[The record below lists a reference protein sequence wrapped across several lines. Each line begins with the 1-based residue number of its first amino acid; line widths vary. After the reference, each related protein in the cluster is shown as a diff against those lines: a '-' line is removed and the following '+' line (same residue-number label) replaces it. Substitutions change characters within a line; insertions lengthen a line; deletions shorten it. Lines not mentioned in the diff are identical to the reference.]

1 MAAKA
6 TDQAPVEAIA
16 DSEDLLMEILSRLPV
31 KYLLRFK
38 SVSKQ
43 WLNLISD
50 RRFSL
55 FHSQRHPNPPS
66 SALFFNHSLCSSWS
80 STFEFIPLQN
90 HHQVTDSPP
99 FLSLFNSSS
108 MAILQSTNGLVLC
121 KSVSQS
127 DLAYYIFNPTINQI
141 SQLPFP
147 NASILLGN
155 QSISVVGLNLAFDPS
170 TSADYKVICVWKD
183 NSCSYIH
190 EIPHG
195 INVYSPAIGEWKR
208 SVNFFTPP
216 FDMEFERGV
225 YWNGNVLWLS
235 HTEKTLCY
243 DVQNECLKPLPLP
256 PPSEGAYIGRFRYF
270 GESRGHLHL
279 VEIRTNCV
287 SEFDI
292 LELDGDYMCWSVKYR
307 VNLDVLG
314 SEFPEMFQDCGD
326 RFGRRFRFYAF
337 SILGVIHG
345 EEEGDSV
352 LVVSIPGKILSYNFR
367 TGITRSLCDVIDHS
381 DKWLPFKGYNAY
393 QYTPSLYRVEW

>member
-6 TDQAPVEAIA
+6 TDQSPVEAIA
-16 DSEDLLMEILSRLPV
+16 DSEDLLTEILSRLPV
-31 KYLLRFK
+31 KHLLRFK

-80 STFEFIPLQN
+80 STFKFIPLQN

-121 KSVSQS
+121 KSVSKS

-147 NASILLGN
+147 NASISLGN
-155 QSISVVGLNLAFDPS
+155 QSISIVGLNLAFDPS

-190 EIPHG
+190 QVPHG

-208 SVNFFTPP
+208 SVDFFTPP

-225 YWNGNVLWLS
+225 YWNGSVLWLS
-235 HTEKTLCY
+235 HTEKTLFY
-243 DVQNECLKPLPLP
+243 DVENECLKPLSLP
-256 PPSEGAYIGRFRYF
+256 PPIEGAYIGRFRYF

-287 SEFDI
+287 SEFDV
-292 LELDGDYMCWSVKYR
+292 LELDG
-307 VNLDVLG
+307 
-314 SEFPEMFQDCGD
+314 
-326 RFGRRFRFYAF
+326 
-337 SILGVIHG
+337 SILTFWVLNFLKCFRIVAIGLVVG
-345 EEEGDSV
+345 SDFMRSRFSVSSMGKKRGDSV

-367 TGITRSLCDVIDHS
+367 TGITMLLCDVIDHS